1 MYTYIYMSTY
11 VYWFVLLTSD
21 CIQGNWNNFRNE
33 RLNHSEEI
41 CIDEDYMALNPVSG
55 VLEFDYVS
63 TTRPPL
69 NAEVITT
76 TEMETL
82 MLDLQL
88 AQRRR
93 LHRSKANFKLLELQV
108 AVTKY
113 YFLTSHV
120 LVLLDC
126 FTQDDSI
133 QVK

>member
-1 MYTYIYMSTY
+1 
-11 VYWFVLLTSD
+11 
-21 CIQGNWNNFRNE
+21 
-33 RLNHSEEI
+33 
-41 CIDEDYMALNPVSG
+41 MASNPVSG

-63 TTRPPL
+63 TTRPPQS
-69 NAEVITT
+69 AEVISA

-82 MLDLQL
+82 LLDLQL

-93 LHRSKANFKLLELQV
+93 VHRSRANFKLLELQV

-126 FTQDDSI
+126 FTQDDAI
-133 QVK
+133 QVQFLYIAATEQFQAN